1 MAKYLMIESSS
12 GLVDSIMMWDGLIEE
27 WNTSSGFILSEISET
42 SSISFDFK
50 QDSINFIFTTSSNIN
65 STESQQR
72 IDNAYNGTLPY
83 IGLFTGS
90 FTGSLT
96 GSFNGWSGSLD
107 WIGNFPTASWNT
119 GSFSGSFTGYLNGT
133 ASHSETAS
141 YLDILKAG
149 TVRFNEWGLDGTIN
163 NYYTSSVTFSSSYS
177 NNSYAVSLTCGVDV
191 RTLSVTNKT
200 VSGFEINSNSSST
213 MSDNVYWITVPHNN
227 P

>member
-1 MAKYLMIESSS
+1 MGVYALINVSSS
-12 GLVDSIMMWDGLIEE
+12 IIENCIVWDGIQYLE
-27 WNTSSGFILSEISET
+27 TGSDYILMEVTGSVELTGSYTQPPELYGI
-42 SSISFDFK
+42 IFDGYV
-50 QDSINFIFTTSSNIN
+50 S
-65 STESQQR
+65 
-72 IDNAYNGTLPY
+72 
-83 IGLFTGS
+83 GS

-119 GSFSGSFTGYLNGT
+119 GSFSGSFTGSLNGT
-133 ASHSETAS
+133 ASYSETAS

-177 NNSYAVSLTCGVDV
+177 NNSYAVSLTCGADV